1 LPGVSGA
8 GGTLSGGGWMSVRLG
23 GSVGELGVGG
33 GMRGVETGPVKRI
46 PVGVG
51 VTFAPPDRSCVDAPA
66 REEERTSP
74 STAKARIAKKTATA
88 A

>member
-1 LPGVSGA
+1 
-8 GGTLSGGGWMSVRLG
+8 MSVRLG

-33 GMRGVETGPVKRI
+33 GMRGVGIGPVKRI
-46 PVGVG
+46 PTGVG
-51 VTFAPPDRSCVDAPA
+51 VTVAPPERSRVDAPA

-74 STAKARIAKKTATA
+74 STAKARIARKTATA